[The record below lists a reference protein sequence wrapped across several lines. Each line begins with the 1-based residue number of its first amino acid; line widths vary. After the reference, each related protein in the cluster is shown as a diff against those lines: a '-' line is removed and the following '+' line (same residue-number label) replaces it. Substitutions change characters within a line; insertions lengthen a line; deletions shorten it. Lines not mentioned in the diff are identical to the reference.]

1 MRTSGRAV
9 VDGDAIED
17 GTGVG
22 FGISGWNGESMKY
35 SALSGVG
42 YNISKT
48 VTKGLDLGLMPF
60 KSGERLA
67 RMTGINTAFFEFKA
81 KFPNV
86 SALSDE
92 ARLWITRR
100 EQDLTFNM
108 SSVARGQ
115 VQSGFMKVPT
125 QWLSYTLRSM
135 EQIFVGRNF
144 TKAERARLFTVLMP
158 MYGLT
163 GFGLENAADYVGEK
177 LNIAPDSN
185 LYVGLKYGMID
196 GLVAELGG
204 DVEVGFG
211 QRLAPVGAIT
221 DTYKKIFQEDVA
233 TAALGPSGEIA
244 GGVFSA
250 AWGAITALVH
260 GQTATVTEDVIKL
273 LRQPSGIDNVAKALG
288 IYKNGIYRSK
298 NGIELESQMTTG
310 DAIMALGGFTPLEV
324 VENYSRL
331 NKQYTSKKK
340 FNKFRKEVNR
350 DSERIFGL
358 MTGDRSDI
366 DKAIQL
372 MTELH
377 ERIALSGFS
386 SSDMA
391 TLRKSTGNS
400 LEKSWSKI
408 QTNLIE
414 QDKLYAL
421 RAAQS
426 ILKGVE

>member
-1 MRTSGRAV
+1 M
-9 VDGDAIED
+9 
-17 GTGVG
+17 
-22 FGISGWNGESMKY
+22 
-35 SALSGVG
+35 
-42 YNISKT
+42 
-48 VTKGLDLGLMPF
+48 
-60 KSGERLA
+60 
-67 RMTGINTAFFEFKA
+67 
-81 KFPNV
+81 
-86 SALSDE
+86 
-92 ARLWITRR
+92 
-100 EQDLTFNM
+100 
-108 SSVARGQ
+108 
-115 VQSGFMKVPT
+115 
-125 QWLSYTLRSM
+125 
-135 EQIFVGRNF
+135 
-144 TKAERARLFTVLMP
+144 
-158 MYGLT
+158 
-163 GFGLENAADYVGEK
+163 
-177 LNIAPDSN
+177 
-185 LYVGLKYGMID
+185 
-196 GLVAELGG
+196 
-204 DVEVGFG
+204 
-211 QRLAPVGAIT
+211 
-221 DTYKKIFQEDVA
+221 
-233 TAALGPSGEIA
+233 
-244 GGVFSA
+244 
-250 AWGAITALVH
+250 
-260 GQTATVTEDVIKL
+260 
-273 LRQPSGIDNVAKALG
+273 G

-350 DSERIFGL
+350 DAERIFGL
-358 MTGDRSDI
+358 MTGDRSDV